1 MGAPEGSNRK
11 EIIARIGTFFLLLG
25 LGLIVFF
32 VLSEAA
38 DAVNFGYFCWG
49 IIVLILG
56 FVFRGQFK
64 RTAAPS
70 GRFSLV
76 KRLTPKAKQ
85 DQGKKK

>member
-1 MGAPEGSNRK
+1 MGTPEGSNRK
-11 EIIARIGTFFLLLG
+11 ELIARIGTFFLLLG
-25 LGLIVFF
+25 VGLIIFF

-49 IIVLILG
+49 IIVLIFG

-64 RTAAPS
+64 RAGPSS
-70 GRFSLV
+70 GRFGWV
-76 KRLTPKAKQ
+76 RKFVPKAKL

>member
-11 EIIARIGTFFLLLG
+11 EIIHRIGTFFVLLG
-25 LGLIVFF
+25 IGLIFLF

-38 DAVNFGYFCWG
+38 EAVNFGYFCWG
-49 IIVLILG
+49 LIVLILG
-56 FVFRGQFK
+56 IGFRSQLR
-64 RTAAPS
+64 RTTPSS

-76 KRLTPKAKQ
+76 KRFTPKAKL